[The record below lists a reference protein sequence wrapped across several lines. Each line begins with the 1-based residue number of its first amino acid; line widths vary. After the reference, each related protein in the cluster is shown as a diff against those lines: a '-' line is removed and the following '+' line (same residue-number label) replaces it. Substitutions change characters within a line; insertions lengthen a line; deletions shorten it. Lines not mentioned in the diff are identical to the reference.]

1 MAIKIIGIIIG
12 ILIFGGGIYYLSKE
26 KNDEESKKI
35 YMAISII
42 GIAIAAV
49 CGLITVL

>member
-1 MAIKIIGIIIG
+1 MTIKIIGIIIG

-26 KNDEESKKI
+26 KNDAESKKI

-42 GIAIAAV
+42 GIIIAAV
-49 CGLITVL
+49 CGIMAVL